1 MFILIK
7 RDLKQKIRSPLTWFL
22 ILILCMMS
30 IINVNEI
37 RNQRINRVF
46 KGHDAFSLSKTGAFK
61 WSEMFDDRE
70 KMLFPKAYYSE
81 SVKER
86 NEEQIIIVNET
97 NNVKEVVRLMAFS
110 CLLWAKN
117 GFVGSDMIM
126 NTVFEE
132 KVIDMWKD
140 VGGDIEYKE
149 DRKSVV

>member
-1 MFILIK
+1 
-7 RDLKQKIRSPLTWFL
+7 
-22 ILILCMMS
+22 MS

-61 WSEMFDDRE
+61 WSEMFDERE

-126 NTVFEE
+126 NTVFEK

-140 VGGDIEYKE
+140 VGGDIEYKDIDFTSSIKVE
-149 DRKSVV
+149 NSEREWSLLMAKYYQDRKSVV